1 MSYPQ
6 TYPQAQEGNKG
17 TERKKTELSSRGKTA
32 EKGNGT
38 EHTPLG
44 VFPVPFRRGAFPCR
58 GRDEVQ
64 AKVIHRKV
72 RSH

>member
-6 TYPQAQEGNKG
+6 TYPQARQGNNG
-17 TERKKTELSSRGKTA
+17 TERKKTEFRSRGKTA

-44 VFPVPFRRGAFPCR
+44 VFPVPFRCGALPCR
-58 GRDEVQ
+58 KHGKMSG
-64 AKVIHRKV
+64 KVIHRSKQ
-72 RSH
+72 

>member
-6 TYPQAQEGNKG
+6 TYPQTHEGNKG
-17 TERKKTELSSRGKTA
+17 TERKKTEFRSLGKTA

-44 VFPVPFRRGAFPCR
+44 VFPVPFRRGANSCR
-58 GRDEVQ
+58 KQVEMQ
-64 AKVIHRKV
+64 EKVIHRNV
-72 RSH
+72 RKH